1 MNNAA
6 NILLQQHQQYRQHLP
21 QNFNRPQTQR
31 KPPEDIL
38 IVDQLHMTTTNITD
52 VCSATSEVHHLSP
65 QSEFLTHYSASSQH
79 TPGSQHSSQVLAY
92 IIKTSYLLVII
103 SPPAIPN
110 SSSRNGQIMI
120 NNNNN
125 NNYLLQQ
132 QQHSFSSS
140 MDNLCIIE
148 NQNSASSSN
157 RYIQEQQQQQQNNRG
172 GGHKRRR
179 ISTNQSS
186 NDSMLLS
193 KSNNL
198 PNIKCEYGTVN
209 NQQQEHQQRQNIL
222 HHQQQQQQ
230 SFEDLED
237 NNFGG
242 TQRTI
247 KFEPFLRESWA
258 TLFDINQQP
267 LPIMPI
273 VVVADKGFNFSPSDN
288 CFVNQK
294 KNHFQITVNI
304 GVNPMANANSPQMG
318 NGQQTIQHQ
327 FAPHY
332 VRTELHGR
340 VFLLPIVDKKFYL
353 SFCGVKSDMQTY
365 EIPIKQSQTDRKPID
380 HMPVCFAID
389 GTQDS
394 VKQTVPRLHF
404 SETTMNNHRKN
415 GKPNPEQKF
424 FLLVMKLSVE
434 TAIGDE
440 TRKVLVQSFHSDRVI
455 VRASNPGQF
464 EQPESDQSWK
474 NQNGALTF
482 SGPVCIGS
490 DKPIGDAQLTV
501 HGNIAASGQ
510 ITRPSDKRLKED
522 IEEISTAEAM
532 GRVAQMRL
540 VEFAYKPEIA
550 ARWGLSERDR
560 HRVGVIAQELAEVLP
575 EAVKDNGDFL
585 TVDDT
590 RIFYDTVAAAQEL
603 YRLTGNL
610 ECKIGQVERISHKL
624 AQYARKRRQLGSM
637 ASGLSDFSSLFP
649 GQNFSSKNLQNTF
662 EDKSLSQSRTSL
674 TSAATAPAI
683 AYNDENED
691 EIKDKSSKNRS
702 RNSSRNAGKRDKKS
716 SLPPPP
722 SPPRK
727 HRCRSHSSASAYC
740 GRQQVYCRGQ
750 EAALCNSK
758 FTQGTIVT
766 LVVIMALCLVTMCT
780 LYVVDWYNRTYLSPH
795 FHHYHPYMGEG
806 TEKQQ
811 KHQKPTDS
819 QPIPSDIDR
828 PPPPGKMRGLLDS
841 DWIPPL
847 QSNILPISLQ
857 YCSTNFDKNNPFI
870 SGPITKPNCQNNCC
884 PISKNSENSENK
896 LIDKQIQALL
906 QNNKNTLSNLNFEN
920 GVKIEILNLGI
931 ILDKNYCLL
940 QQNCQNNSNNLCNT
954 LNSCNSRIGRYNLYI
969 PISSDLTTAPLRLK
983 INSADPSLFVE
994 SCGSL
999 SGFRFKECNN
1009 YLNKNDFNQNE
1020 QLIEE
1025 EEELINEG
1033 GKNIKSKPRSQ
1044 KIGINNIFEISAGS
1058 FLQSAYKFRIGHST
1072 GLCKMEEK
1080 QKGRSFDE
1088 FNLIFY
1094 RECIVT
1100 TTTTS
1105 TTLF

>member
-1 MNNAA
+1 
-6 NILLQQHQQYRQHLP
+6 
-21 QNFNRPQTQR
+21 
-31 KPPEDIL
+31 
-38 IVDQLHMTTTNITD
+38 
-52 VCSATSEVHHLSP
+52 
-65 QSEFLTHYSASSQH
+65 
-79 TPGSQHSSQVLAY
+79 
-92 IIKTSYLLVII
+92 
-103 SPPAIPN
+103 
-110 SSSRNGQIMI
+110 
-120 NNNNN
+120 
-125 NNYLLQQ
+125 
-132 QQHSFSSS
+132 
-140 MDNLCIIE
+140 
-148 NQNSASSSN
+148 
-157 RYIQEQQQQQQNNRG
+157 
-172 GGHKRRR
+172 
-179 ISTNQSS
+179 
-186 NDSMLLS
+186 MLLS
-193 KSNNL
+193 KTNNL

-209 NQQQEHQQRQNIL
+209 QQQVSEHQQRQGIL
-222 HHQQQQQQ
+222 HHQQQQQ

-237 NNFGG
+237 SNFGG

-318 NGQQTIQHQ
+318 NGQQTVQHQ

-340 VFLLPIVDKKFYL
+340 VVLLPIAEKKFYL

-380 HMPVCFAID
+380 HLPVCFTID

-575 EAVKDNGDFL
+575 EAVKDNGEFL

-610 ECKIGQVERISHKL
+610 ECKIGQVEKISHKL

-649 GQNFSSKNLQNTF
+649 GQNFSSTSKNFQNNF
-662 EDKSLSQSRTSL
+662 ENYDRSLSQSRTSL

-683 AYNDENED
+683 AYRDDNED
-691 EIKDKSSKNRS
+691 ELKEKTSKNRS
-702 RNSSRNAGKRDKKS
+702 RNSKIIRIFLKIFPPNFLGSRNTGKRDKKPV
-716 SLPPPP
+716 LPPP

-740 GRQQVYCRGQ
+740 GRQQVYCHGQ

-780 LYVVDWYNRTYLSPH
+780 LYVVDLYNRTYLSPH
-795 FHHYHPYMGEG
+795 FHHYHPYGGEV

-811 KHQKPTDS
+811 KHQIPTDS
-819 QPIPSDIDR
+819 QSIPSDIDR

-857 YCSTNFDKNNPFI
+857 YCSTNFDKNNPFNLG
-870 SGPITKPNCQNNCC
+870 SITKSNCQNNCC
-884 PISKNSENSENK
+884 PPNKNLEKSVNK
-896 LIDKQIQALL
+896 LIDKQIQTLL
-906 QNNKNTLSNLNFEN
+906 Q
-920 GVKIEILNLGI
+920 
-931 ILDKNYCLL
+931 
-940 QQNCQNNSNNLCNT
+940 
-954 LNSCNSRIGRYNLYI
+954 
-969 PISSDLTTAPLRLK
+969 
-983 INSADPSLFVE
+983 
-994 SCGSL
+994 
-999 SGFRFKECNN
+999 
-1009 YLNKNDFNQNE
+1009 
-1020 QLIEE
+1020 
-1025 EEELINEG
+1025 
-1033 GKNIKSKPRSQ
+1033 
-1044 KIGINNIFEISAGS
+1044 IGINNIFELSAGS

-1072 GLCKMEEK
+1072 GLCQMEEK

-1100 TTTTS
+1100 TILS
-1105 TTLF
+1105 NNQNNEKLE